1 MSEEFEDW
9 QDENAK
15 IGWSRNNL
23 LINLDCIPGD
33 VKNRIVEAYDNA
45 KPAPRM
51 KLFNYF
57 VQYKLK
63 NLMDVIEDF

>member
-1 MSEEFEDW
+1 M
-9 QDENAK
+9 K
-15 IGWSRNNL
+15 
-23 LINLDCIPGD
+23 
-33 VKNRIVEAYDNA
+33 RIEALVEAVEAYDNA